1 MVLLLCSLLLLA
13 IPQEPAAPA
22 AAESAKIWEG
32 RETEFEAFLR
42 TAEVI
47 KIDKVPIGVTAPRR
61 AFVEPGGLCESF
73 AWKVLPPGIHKGFW
87 DSYKSEI
94 AAYELDK
101 ALQLGMVP
109 PTVERELKNE
119 RGAAVLWLKGVRSW
133 EEALRSPKTS
143 KWTRNVVRMK
153 MWDNLVGNP
162 DRNKGNLLV
171 DYTGDLFL
179 IDHSRAFTSE
189 KKLYQQLENIDME
202 LWAKMLTL
210 DLPTLQARIG
220 KWVGNGELKA
230 MLARRDKMK
239 KEIETI
245 LAKRGDV
252 AIVK

>member
-13 IPQEPAAPA
+13 IPQETAAP

-32 RETEFEAFLR
+32 REAEFETFLR
-42 TAEVI
+42 TAVVT

-61 AFVEPGGLCESF
+61 AFLEPGGLCESF

-101 ALQLGMVP
+101 VLGLGMVP
-109 PTVERELKNE
+109 PTVERQVKSD

-179 IDHSRAFTSE
+179 IDHSRAFTSD
-189 KKLYQQLENIDME
+189 KKLHQQLENIDMQ
-202 LWAKMLTL
+202 LWEKMLTL
-210 DLPTLQARIG
+210 DLETLKARIG
-220 KWVGNGELKA
+220 KWVGTGELKA
-230 MLARRDKMK
+230 ILARRDKMK

-245 LAKRGDV
+245 LAKRGDL